1 MIEFIAGSAVTV
13 MVYLTVKF
21 VNSERA
27 YMKFLKEQ
35 TVKAERL
42 VNESEPVNGH
52 YFNITK
58 ALEELVNPDEK
69 IIMDTGSLSNA
80 GEIYIE
86 HLAKQIRKHPRIWRS
101 YFKI

>member
-1 MIEFIAGSAVTV
+1 MIEFMTGSIVTV
-13 MVYLTVKF
+13 IIYFTVKLVKF
-21 VNSERA
+21 EWT
-27 YMKFLKEQ
+27 YLKFLKEQ

-42 VNESEPVNGH
+42 VHEEKPENGH

-86 HLAKQIRKHPRIWRS
+86 HLAEQIRKHPYIWRS